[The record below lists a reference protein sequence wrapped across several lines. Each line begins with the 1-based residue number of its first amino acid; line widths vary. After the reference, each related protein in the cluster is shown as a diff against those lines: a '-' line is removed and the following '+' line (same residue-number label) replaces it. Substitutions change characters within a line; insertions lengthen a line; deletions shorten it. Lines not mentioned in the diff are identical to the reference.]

1 LKEVLTDGTNCGSI
15 ARSAALI
22 KAGSTVTAM
31 FVPGIIC
38 LTVIASL
45 FFGIVAAYGLTTG
58 ILQMINFLSRPSQP
72 TKMRI
77 PLVPAQSQAS
87 GD

>member
-1 LKEVLTDGTNCGSI
+1 ME
-15 ARSAALI
+15 
-22 KAGSTVTAM
+22 AGSTVTAM

-38 LTVIASL
+38 LTVVASL

-72 TKMRI
+72 RKMRI
-77 PLVPAQSQAS
+77 PFVPVQSQAS